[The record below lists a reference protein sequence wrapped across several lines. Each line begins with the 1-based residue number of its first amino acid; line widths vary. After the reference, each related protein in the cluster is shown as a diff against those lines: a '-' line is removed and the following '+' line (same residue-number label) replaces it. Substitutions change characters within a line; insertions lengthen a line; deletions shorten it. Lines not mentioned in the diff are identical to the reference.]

1 MVVDNIAPLSK
12 VSLCLMSFMVLKNI
26 FDLYIYSFLFQ
37 ATPFLKTSSV
47 ISLYSFFIFLFLLL
61 NIPGKLKRIT
71 IQPGRTLKVIG
82 TVTGPLK
89 KYVGKNFKFKFLQ
102 NFMNLFISN
111 SGKEV
116 LVSQIRG
123 GEDCP
128 IKPQVQSETG

>member
-1 MVVDNIAPLSK
+1 M
-12 VSLCLMSFMVLKNI
+12 
-26 FDLYIYSFLFQ
+26 
-37 ATPFLKTSSV
+37 
-47 ISLYSFFIFLFLLL
+47 FLLL

-102 NFMNLFISN
+102 NFINLFISN

-116 LVSQIRG
+116 LISQIRG

-128 IKPQVQSETG
+128 IKPQVQSQTGFNLSMILRFKILNLFITDPSHL